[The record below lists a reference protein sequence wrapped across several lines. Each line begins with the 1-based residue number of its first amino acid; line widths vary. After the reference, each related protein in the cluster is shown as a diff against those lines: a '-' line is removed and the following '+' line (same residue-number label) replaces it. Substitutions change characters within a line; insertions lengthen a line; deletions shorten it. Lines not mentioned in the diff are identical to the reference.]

1 MCNIFQVS
9 RLKCFY
15 LACVDFIILLFF
27 YSENSIALTSETED
41 NTFNEELN
49 EPIYVNINSKK
60 QTNPIP
66 LCDLYD
72 VILKYREN
80 GMAGFKTEF
89 DVSLLS
95 GLVV

>member
-1 MCNIFQVS
+1 MFLSLCWLHHFV
-9 RLKCFY
+9 
-15 LACVDFIILLFF
+15 VF

-95 GLVV
+95 GLVVQLVRSFELV